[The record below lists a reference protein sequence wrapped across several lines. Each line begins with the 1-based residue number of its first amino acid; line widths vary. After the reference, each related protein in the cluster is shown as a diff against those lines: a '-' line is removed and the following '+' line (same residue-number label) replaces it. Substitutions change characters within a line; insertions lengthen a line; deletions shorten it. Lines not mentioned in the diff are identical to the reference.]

1 MVTKKEK
8 ETMQERILRE
18 NKEKRQ
24 KALSTPDR
32 LELAT
37 SRARNAGIPDPYLD
51 PKTKEIRVG
60 TFREEEAQRQETLRR
75 AQFGEETGSE
85 ALRLQLEQNIANPPS
100 LAPDPL
106 TGKPAGDLAEVGL
119 TKGTF
124 LPVEKLQNALAQG
137 SVGKLIGA
145 KKLTTEQ
152 IAQTKVGKALGIG
165 ILGADVAVGAFLTIP
180 TITRFVASS
189 TIGGAVAGKGG
200 SIPLL
205 KTAVAGL
212 GIVAFGRGVFD
223 FEGGEMD
230 ILRQGIKKVVEDGER
245 IEASVRN
252 GYSPADSIGVLTQMS
267 EELESAE
274 SRIKELGNNNL
285 RYRVDKQ
292 FILDQQ
298 NARSAREAILRRVIA
313 IENIAATGQAALSPE
328 ELLIDLA
335 RFE

>member
-100 LAPDPL
+100 LEPGAATD
-106 TGKPAGDLAEVGL
+106 TGVGKFIAEAGIRGNPSIQR
-119 TKGTF
+119 F
-124 LPVEKLQNALAQG
+124 QNIFALAKG
-137 SVGKLIGA
+137 DKPLSTK
-145 KKLTTEQ
+145 E
-152 IAQTKVGKALGIG
+152 IAGTPLGKALGFTQAGIG
-165 ILGADVAVGAFLTIP
+165 TVGLALTIP
-180 TITRFVASS
+180 TVMTALASTTVGS
-189 TIGGAVAGKGG
+189 SVLGAGG
-200 SIPLL
+200 SVPGLNKAIGVLSL
-205 KTAVAGL
+205 YAVG
-212 GIVAFGRGVFD
+212 GKVFD
-223 FEGGEMD
+223 YRGAEMD
-230 ILRQGIKKVVEDGER
+230 VLRQGMKKVVEDGER

-274 SRIKELGNNNL
+274 SRIKELGNNNVS
-285 RYRVDKQ
+285 YRVSKEY
-292 FILDQQ
+292 ILDQQ